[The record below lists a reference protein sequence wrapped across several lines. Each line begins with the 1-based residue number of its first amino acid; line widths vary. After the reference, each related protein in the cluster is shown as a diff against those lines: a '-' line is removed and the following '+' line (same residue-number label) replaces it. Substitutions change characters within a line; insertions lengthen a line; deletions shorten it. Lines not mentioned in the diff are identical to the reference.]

1 MRPTPPRPTL
11 WNILID
17 DGQASL
23 AAGALAVMWTT
34 TLIRLLEGRGIDLRS
49 LLFIVPLSI
58 LCIVWIARRRQ
69 LLKRRWE
76 HDQQM
81 RTVSVNFIYTGGDTA
96 DFYYYDE
103 NGQLRSGTYR
113 PGTPAQPAPDAEDSA
128 PEEQPD
134 P

>member
-34 TLIRLLEGRGIDLRS
+34 TLIRLLEGRGIEVRI
-49 LLFIVPLSI
+49 LLFIIPLSI
-58 LCIVWIARRRQ
+58 LCIVWIARRRHV
-69 LLKRRWE
+69 LRRRWE

-81 RTVSVNFIYTGGDTA
+81 RTVSVNFIYTGGNTA

-103 NGQLRSGTYR
+103 NGRLRTGTYR
-113 PGTPAQPAPDAEDSA
+113 PGAPNQPAPKVEDSP
-128 PEEQPD
+128 PEDQPD